1 MCKPIISVLFSFL
14 CVLALLATS
23 SVRAAE
29 TFGAKIEPGTTEC
42 FTEML
47 EAGGTLGVT
56 FRVTDGGS
64 FDIDAIMTTTAAP
77 PTEKYL
83 EVELFH
89 FNEHFMAQRDSA
101 ETRTLNEWK
110 RVSEGSHSYT
120 SPSVTV
126 TKHGMPE
133 EVTVCFNNQFSTVS
147 PKWVSFTFIKRDVLE
162 IDPDGLNKVEAEME
176 KKLHDIGSIL
186 FNLTIDANRLRL
198 EGDADRVKVDAVAK
212 TILLGL
218 LMNVAVIISMAGY
231 QYMVM
236 SRFLSRHGQNVVVK
250 VATR

>member
-1 MCKPIISVLFSFL
+1 MCKLIASLLFLLCAAVLL
-14 CVLALLATS
+14 CTS
-23 SVRAAE
+23 GVQAAE

-47 EAGGTLGVT
+47 EAGGTLGFT

-64 FDIDAIMTTTAAP
+64 FDIDATLTTTAAP
-77 PTEKYL
+77 PTEKFL
-83 EVELFH
+83 ELELFH
-89 FNEHFMAQRDSA
+89 FNEHFMAQRDTVV
-101 ETRTLNEWK
+101 TRTLNEWK

-133 EVTVCFNNQFSTVS
+133 EVTVCFNNAFSTLS

-162 IDPDGLNKVEAEME
+162 IDPDGLNKVEAQME

-198 EGDADRVKVDAVAK
+198 EGDADRVKVDVVAK

-218 LMNVAVIISMAGY
+218 LLNVAVIIAMAGY
-231 QYMVM
+231 QYIVM
-236 SRFLSRHGQNVVVK
+236 SRFLGRHGQNVNLRVTTK
-250 VATR
+250 